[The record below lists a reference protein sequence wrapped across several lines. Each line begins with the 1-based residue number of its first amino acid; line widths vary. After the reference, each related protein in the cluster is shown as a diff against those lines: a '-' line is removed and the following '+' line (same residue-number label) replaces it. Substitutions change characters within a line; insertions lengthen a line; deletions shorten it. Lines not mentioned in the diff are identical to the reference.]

1 MRARPEPTQL
11 EHLLEA
17 TFLGKLLV
25 FPANV
30 RLDWKV
36 IASYKHSSLFG
47 LVNSDKGKK
56 FYNIGTWCPTS
67 SSLYMHYKTLV
78 DKTAPF
84 GRVFKYKLGY
94 FDIHVGDKNAQPIVN
109 FVR

>member
-11 EHLLEA
+11 EHLSDV

-25 FPANV
+25 FPPNV

-47 LVNSDKGKK
+47 HSVSDEDKSFITLTPGVIFTTLHFLRNLQKG
-56 FYNIGTWCPTS
+56 
-67 SSLYMHYKTLV
+67 
-78 DKTAPF
+78 
-84 GRVFKYKLGY
+84 
-94 FDIHVGDKNAQPIVN
+94 PISWGVPLH
-109 FVR
+109 